1 MGYSPRGCKKSD
13 MSEMT
18 EPTGML
24 VVFSWSVYSE
34 VQETKSNYGSTFSAL
49 TSVCVFSANSQK
61 LKQVA

>member
-1 MGYSPRGCKKSD
+1 MGYSPWGCKKSD

-24 VVFSWSVYSE
+24 VVFSWSVDSE
-34 VQETKSNYGSTFSAL
+34 VQETKSNHGSTFK